1 MVADIWMIG
10 IILRGRGV
18 LVYDGQT
25 DRQMD
30 ICYSRVALATE
41 TSQNG
46 LKVAKA
52 GHKSEGCMGMMA
64 DRHDGMMA

>member
-1 MVADIWMIG
+1 MVADRLRGGGMVADIWMIG

-30 ICYSRVALATE
+30 ICYS
-41 TSQNG
+41 
-46 LKVAKA
+46 KAK
-52 GHKSEGCMGMMA
+52 MA
-64 DRHDGMMA
+64 